1 MDHIHSVCY
10 VCIATKAVI
19 RVAYLRKEDI
29 EMNKDD
35 LIRHYNATRGS
46 WQAVVGVYAL
56 IVSSLFL
63 SASAVM

>member
-1 MDHIHSVCY
+1 MG
-10 VCIATKAVI
+10 AGN
-19 RVAYLRKEDI
+19 LRKEDI

-35 LIRHYNATRGS
+35 LIRRYNATRGT

-63 SASAVM
+63 SAQAVM

>member
-1 MDHIHSVCY
+1 MS
-10 VCIATKAVI
+10 
-19 RVAYLRKEDI
+19 
-29 EMNKDD
+29 KDD
-35 LIRHYNATRGS
+35 LIRHYRETRGT